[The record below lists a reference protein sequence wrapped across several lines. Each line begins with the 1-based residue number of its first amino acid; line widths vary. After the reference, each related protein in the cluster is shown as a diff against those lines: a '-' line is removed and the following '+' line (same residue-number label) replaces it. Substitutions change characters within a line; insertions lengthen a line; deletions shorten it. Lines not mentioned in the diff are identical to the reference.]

1 MPKGTRG
8 ILAIGGQIMPIRINT
23 VSGKGTVYVGEVLAA
38 TAQYAITELIQV
50 LSERAIDGPSEGPS
64 EWKGRLT
71 DLSEP
76 LPQGDGFRLHLED
89 GREGDI
95 LIRLSG
101 DGGDMFQGMGPVHPL
116 GGASGG

>member
-1 MPKGTRG
+1 
-8 ILAIGGQIMPIRINT
+8 MPIRINT
-23 VSGKGTVYVGEVLAA
+23 ISGKGTLYVEDVLVA

-64 EWKGRLT
+64 EWTGRLT

-76 LPQGDGFRLHLED
+76 LPQGDGFRLRLED
-89 GREGDI
+89 GREGNI

-101 DGGDMFQGMGPVHPL
+101 DGGDMFQGTGPVYPL